1 MIILIFDLD
10 KESIENI
17 SRSLVDSHHRYCVW
31 KFMIIP
37 ESSVQLTDIYSN
49 ETINR
54 LLQEAEEFLLRINQ
68 IDIIGQLKTVCLIN
82 FKFIFLLIFCFKIFQ
97 IEATDFDLLSSSHLN
112 DPRLLSAFKIIVF
125 YWKLKDSLLICDKC
139 CREIPIN
146 LNYLIFDPILSHRS
160 WCPILKNNQ
169 WKKRIEQIE
178 NILYKNSRKNKF
190 GEIKIT
196 KDITEHILPDIISTQ
211 NLFHELISSKEYY
224 RSCVQST
231 FVDNTSTTEIDHSN
245 NKSMST

>member
-1 MIILIFDLD
+1 LFLIL
-10 KESIENI
+10 S
-17 SRSLVDSHHRYCVW
+17 
-31 KFMIIP
+31 
-37 ESSVQLTDIYSN
+37 
-49 ETINR
+49 
-54 LLQEAEEFLLRINQ
+54 
-68 IDIIGQLKTVCLIN
+68 
-82 FKFIFLLIFCFKIFQ
+82 FKIFQ

-125 YWKLKDSLLICDKC
+125 CWKLKDSLLICDKC

-146 LNYLIFDPILSHRS
+146 INHLIFDPILSHRS

-178 NILYKNSRKNKF
+178 NILYKKCRNKF
-190 GEIKIT
+190 EEIK
-196 KDITEHILPDIISTQ
+196 TEHILPDIISTQ

-231 FVDNTSTTEIDHSN
+231 FVDNTSTTDIDHSN
-245 NKSMST
+245 NKSMLT